1 MRGIMIQGTSSDAGK
16 TFIVTGLCRLLA
28 NMNMKI
34 CPFKSQNMSNNSYV
48 THDGLE
54 ISIAQALQAQAA
66 RLTPE
71 VFMNPILLKPRR
83 ENSSEVILNGKV
95 YASSTR
101 NYREFTQTT
110 GINAIRQ
117 ALAHIDKN
125 FDAVIIEGAG
135 SPAEINL
142 NAHEI
147 VNMRIAREADVP
159 VLLVA
164 DVDRGG
170 SLASVVGTLE
180 LLGDDRKRVKGI
192 IFNKFRGDISL
203 FRDAVDWTEDY
214 TGIKVVGVLPFTK
227 GINLSGE
234 DSLNLA
240 NSDSNNSGKI
250 TIGVPKFPGI
260 SNFSDIDPFN
270 LEPDVQVR
278 FFDENISVKNFH
290 TLDAII
296 LPGTKNTFAALSWLK
311 SSGLDT
317 MIKSFGGFIF
327 GICGGMQVLGRE
339 LIDENLRENNTFTR
353 TRGLELLPLIT
364 SFNDE
369 EKITRQVEINEIRGY
384 EIHFGRTEYFYD
396 DSEPEEITQE
406 IFTDKEE
413 VTRKKFHELFTNE
426 GIMRNDFKL
435 AGTYLHG
442 IFANDNLRAKWL
454 NEIRRGKNYG
464 ERQTNTANFN
474 PYDAIAEVLTRNLD
488 VEFIL
493 KLLRHE
499 DTMPQPE

>member
-1 MRGIMIQGTSSDAGK
+1 MHGIMIQGTSSDAGK

-48 THDGLE
+48 THDGRE

-95 YASSTR
+95 YASSTK
-101 NYREFTQTT
+101 NYREFTRTI
-110 GINAIRQ
+110 GIEAIRQ
-117 ALAHIDKN
+117 ALKHIHEN
-125 FDAVIIEGAG
+125 FYAIIIEGAG

-147 VNMRIAREADVP
+147 VNMKIAREADVP
-159 VLLVA
+159 VLLTA

-180 LLGDDRKRVKGI
+180 LLGDDRERVKGI

-214 TGIKVVGVLPFTK
+214 TGIKVVGVLPFTQ

-234 DSLNLA
+234 DSLNIHR
-240 NSDSNNSGKI
+240 NSDSGSEGEDFSENRRRENFSAHTIK
-250 TIGVPKFPGI
+250 IGVPKFPGI
-260 SNFSDIDPFN
+260 ANFSDFDPFN
-270 LEPDVQVR
+270 LEDDVSIIY
-278 FFDENISVKNFH
+278 FDENISVKKFH
-290 TLDAII
+290 ELDAII
-296 LPGTKNTFAALSWLK
+296 LPGTKNTFAALNWLK

-317 MIKSFGGFIF
+317 MIKNFDGFIF
-327 GICGGMQVLGRE
+327 GICGGLQILGRE
-339 LIDENLRENNTFTR
+339 LIDEDLRENNSLTR

-364 SFNDE
+364 SFDE
-369 EKITRQVEINEIRGY
+369 DEKITRQVLNDEISGY

-396 DSEPEEITQE
+396 DN
-406 IFTDKEE
+406 
-413 VTRKKFHELFTNE
+413 FHELLTDE
-426 GIMRNDFKL
+426 GITRNDFKL

-442 IFANDNLRAKWL
+442 IFANDNFRAKWL
-454 NEIRRGKNYG
+454 NEIRRKKNYG

-493 KLLRHE
+493 KLIRN
-499 DTMPQPE
+499 